1 MTSTF
6 SWMMAMAIDELR
18 PLGGPPVDGEIAI
31 YGVDMEYG
39 TEYAQQRA
47 GFRHFL
53 EVARI
58 LGITITR
65 LNSTGLAYD
74 PVPYPMWQDDP
85 LLNKL
90 ELRQSL
96 SRRKLDEM
104 DVTIRHTRT
113 MIAQNRA
120 VIEALRKYNANSEQ
134 TTAEIVRL
142 EKELDDLMQ
151 CSAGISKDIVHWTA
165 VNEEQDWLHGYLQA

>member
-1 MTSTF
+1 
-6 SWMMAMAIDELR
+6 MMAMAIDELR
-18 PLGGPPVDGEIAI
+18 PLNKEPVEGELAI

-47 GFRHFL
+47 GFRHFI

-58 LGITITR
+58 LGIPVTR
-65 LNSTGLAYD
+65 LNSTGLSYE

-85 LLNKL
+85 LLCKL

-96 SRRKLDEM
+96 SRRKLDEL

-113 MIAQNRA
+113 MIAQNKA
-120 VIEALRKYNANSEQ
+120 VIEALGKYAN
-134 TTAEIVRL
+134 TADEIERL
-142 EKELDDLMQ
+142 ETELADLMQ
-151 CSAGISKDIVHWTA
+151 CSAAISKDIVHWTA